1 MYKLCVYIPV
11 SHIESVKAAMFDAGG
26 GKIGDY
32 DRCAWQ
38 VLGQGQFRPLENSN
52 PYLGHLNQIEMVDE
66 YRVEM
71 VCDAPV
77 IQTVVDAMKQAH
89 PYEEPAYDVIRLER
103 F

>member
-26 GKIGDY
+26 GKIGNY

-38 VLGQGQFRPLENSN
+38 VLGCGQFRPLENSN
-52 PYLGHLNQIEMVDE
+52 PHLGQLNQVETVDE

-71 VCDAPV
+71 VCDPSL
-77 IQTVVDAMKQAH
+77 IQRVVNAMKQAH
-89 PYEEPAYDVIRLER
+89 PYEEPAYDVVRLER